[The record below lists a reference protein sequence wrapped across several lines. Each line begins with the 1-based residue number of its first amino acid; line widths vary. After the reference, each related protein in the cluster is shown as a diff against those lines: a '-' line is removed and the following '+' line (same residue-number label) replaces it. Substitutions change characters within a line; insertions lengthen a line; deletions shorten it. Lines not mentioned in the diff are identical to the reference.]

1 MRMNKNTV
9 KTHIKNLLARLSD
22 RNKQPDADDAI
33 AARIR
38 AAEKYR
44 RRDEKTQ
51 ATEAASPVSQMT
63 GWRYPVGWILRF
75 LVMLCGV
82 YGMALFWNDAVDVY
96 KRQPSTRSLPRISVT
111 VWDSFSGMPKSSR
124 HCTMLRARPPE

>member
-82 YGMALFWNDAVDVY
+82 YGMALLERCA
-96 KRQPSTRSLPRISVT
+96 
-111 VWDSFSGMPKSSR
+111 
-124 HCTMLRARPPE
+124 